1 LLQFLRAKKFLNAEA
16 FKSYEKLQTNYE
28 AYPKWFKNL
37 SLEDERMRELL
48 DAGYLV
54 PLKERD
60 SNGCRVL
67 LSRPRVFDTKKFNED
82 DIYRSFFWI
91 ANTLLEE
98 PETQVSG
105 MVLLVDYKDAKL
117 DYISLFSLMD
127 MKHFASCIQSA
138 YPLRVKKTYWVNF
151 PAFGVRIAEIFRSFL
166 SSKLNERSII
176 TSDDKLIAEN
186 FDARILPAE
195 YGGETPLS
203 EMIASFKV
211 LAEQH
216 KGSLKRI
223 DEQSIDLS
231 RVQGYEAVE
240 SFKKLEID

>member
-1 LLQFLRAKKFLNAEA
+1 LLQFLRAKKFSNPEA

-28 AYPKWFKNL
+28 AYSKWFKNL
-37 SLEDERMRELL
+37 SLEDDRLRELL
-48 DAGYLV
+48 DLGYIV

-67 LSRPRVFDTKKFNED
+67 LSRPKVFDTKKFTED

-91 ANTLLEE
+91 ASTLLEE

-105 MVLLVDYKDAKL
+105 MILAVDYSDTKL

-127 MKHFASCIQSA
+127 MKHFATCIQSA
-138 YPLRVKKTYWVNF
+138 YPLRIKKTLWANF

-176 TSDDKLIAEN
+176 ASDDKLIYEN
-186 FDARILPAE
+186 FDKKILPTE

-203 EMIASFKV
+203 EMIENFKV
-211 LAEQH
+211 LAEKH

-223 DEQSIDLS
+223 DEQRIDLA
-231 RVQGYEAVE
+231 RVQGYEPVE
-240 SFKKLEID
+240 SFKKLDID